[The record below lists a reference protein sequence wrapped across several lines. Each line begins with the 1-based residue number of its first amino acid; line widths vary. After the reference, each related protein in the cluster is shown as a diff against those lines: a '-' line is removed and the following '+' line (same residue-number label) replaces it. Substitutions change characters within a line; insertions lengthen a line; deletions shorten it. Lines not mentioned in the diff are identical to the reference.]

1 MAKLANEA
9 ENVVSE
15 EEGED
20 AELRDSGLGGGE
32 LISDLKDE
40 VKDEVKEFLRQT

>member
-1 MAKLANEA
+1 MAKLANEE
-9 ENVVSE
+9 ENFVSE

-20 AELRDSGLGGGE
+20 AELREDSGLRGGE

-40 VKDEVKEFLRQT
+40 V